1 MHRHPTLLSVASVGA
16 KPTVQKLQLQWQGIT
31 LRDIPFTYLSRVVL
45 VPFAYQPPSVSAG
58 TLDEL
63 LRKACAAL
71 PQAIVIGSTLMGLSG
86 DIFKQ
91 VAAQIESTLTADGFT
106 IDSRLEMQ
114 YAISIVCAQEVYTC
128 YTVSSQ

>member
-1 MHRHPTLLSVASVGA
+1 MSYRRQTRGEIIIYHSSVGSESIS
-16 KPTVQKLQLQWQGIT
+16 LFLNFF
-31 LRDIPFTYLSRVVL
+31 RYLSRVVL
-45 VPFAYQPPSVSAG
+45 VPFAYQPPSVSAD

-91 VAAQIESTLTADGFT
+91 VAAQIESTLTASLLTADWRC
-106 IDSRLEMQ
+106 SMPYQL
-114 YAISIVCAQEVYTC
+114 SVHTC

>member
-1 MHRHPTLLSVASVGA
+1 MSYRRQTRGEIIIYHSSVASES
-16 KPTVQKLQLQWQGIT
+16 ISFFFF
-31 LRDIPFTYLSRVVL
+31 RYLSRVVL
-45 VPFAYQPPSVSAG
+45 VPFAYQPPSVSAD